1 LRVLSSSAEAAVE
14 SIVAA
19 AVAISAAESFVLFFT
34 IELQLS
40 IKLVGVEKACTD
52 E

>member
-1 LRVLSSSAEAAVE
+1 MLSSSAEAAVE

-19 AVAISAAESFVLFFT
+19 AIAISAAESFVLVFT
-34 IELQLS
+34 IELPLS
-40 IKLVGVEKACTD
+40 INLVGVEMACTD